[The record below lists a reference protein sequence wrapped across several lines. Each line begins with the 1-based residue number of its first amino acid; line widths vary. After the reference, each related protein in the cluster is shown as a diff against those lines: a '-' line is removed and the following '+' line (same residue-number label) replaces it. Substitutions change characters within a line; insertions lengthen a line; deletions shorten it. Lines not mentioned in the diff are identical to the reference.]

1 MEREPIDFFQELKVL
16 VADYLSARIRLIRFE
31 IFEKTA
37 KISALLFSS
46 LVIAML
52 GSMILFFLSIALGF
66 YLGSLF
72 NSYGT
77 GFLVVTGFYVV
88 LLLPFILFRKNWI
101 EKTIVNKIIDQLM
114 EKEEDEPLAG
124 NPHQK
129 STV

>member
-16 VADYLSARIRLIRFE
+16 VADYLSARIQLIKFE

-52 GSMILFFLSIALGF
+52 GSMVLFFLSIALGF

-77 GFLVVTGFYVV
+77 GFLLVTGFYVL

-114 EKEEDEPLAG
+114 EKEEDE
-124 NPHQK
+124 Q
-129 STV
+129 